1 MDHSQALNQM
11 AAERYLL
18 NDLSPEVRDAFEE
31 HFFDC
36 PECAVDLRTAAAFID
51 EAKVQL
57 PSLVPSQ
64 ASGPVKRASKPGWW
78 LNIWRPVF
86 VVPAFAALLL
96 ALGFQNLVTLPGLR
110 KHADQPQIL
119 AMTTLHGA
127 TRGGS
132 PAVITA
138 SPTIGVG
145 LAVDL
150 SQEPGS
156 APVTAYV
163 FDLIDAQGKQV
174 WEGEVAAA
182 TSSQNA
188 SQRVSIGLPGPMLR
202 NGVYTLVVS
211 GAEAQGARTSLD
223 RYSFNI
229 ALTK

>member
-1 MDHSQALNQM
+1 LIVPNARLICAPPQPLSTKLRSSFLALFP
-11 AAERYLL
+11 RKPPVPL
-18 NDLSPEVRDAFEE
+18 N
-31 HFFDC
+31 
-36 PECAVDLRTAAAFID
+36 
-51 EAKVQL
+51 
-57 PSLVPSQ
+57 
-64 ASGPVKRASKPGWW
+64 G
-78 LNIWRPVF
+78 
-86 VVPAFAALLL
+86 
-96 ALGFQNLVTLPGLR
+96 LGFQNLVTLPGLR